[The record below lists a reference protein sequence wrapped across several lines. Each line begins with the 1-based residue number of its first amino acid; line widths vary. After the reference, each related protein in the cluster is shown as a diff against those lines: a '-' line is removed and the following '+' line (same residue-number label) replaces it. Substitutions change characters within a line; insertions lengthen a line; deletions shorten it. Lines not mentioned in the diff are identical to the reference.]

1 MLGYRRDIETQRQIL
16 WKILSENIVLH
27 QVIKEVQTFGYDN
40 AYVGAG
46 CICQSVWNYQN
57 GYDPM
62 YGISDID
69 IVYFDTDLSYEK
81 EDCVKIYR
89 LKGVSETVTW
99 GNMQEVSDDEM
110 IFI

>member
-1 MLGYRRDIETQRQIL
+1 MVKLLESFGRRVQKSAFEALLDKKMFVKLR
-16 WKILSENIVLH
+16 SEIPK
-27 QVIKEVQTFGYDN
+27 VID
-40 AYVGAG
+40 
-46 CICQSVWNYQN
+46 
-57 GYDPM
+57 
-62 YGISDID
+62 
-69 IVYFDTDLSYEK
+69 EK